1 MTSPLPSSPP
11 LVFEDFAVGQRF
23 AAGSVVVTAE
33 SIIAFARQ
41 FDPQPF
47 HVDPEAAKES
57 FFGTHVASGWQ
68 TACLT
73 MRLMVESGLKVDGG
87 LIGANGEIKW
97 PRPVYPGDRLVVEIE
112 VIDLNASQSRRDRAF
127 VTVRAETRND
137 AADLVQVM
145 TARLTVPR
153 RRAPSP

>member
-1 MTSPLPSSPP
+1 MTSPLPLSPP

-23 AAGSVVVTAE
+23 SAGSVVVTAE

-47 HVDPEAAKES
+47 HVDPEAAKAS
-57 FFGTHVASGWQ
+57 FFGSHVASGWQ

-73 MRLMVESGLKVDGG
+73 MRLMVESGLQVEGG
-87 LIGANGEIKW
+87 LIGANGEIRW
-97 PRPVYPGDRLVVEIE
+97 PRPVYPGDRLSVEIE
-112 VIDLNASQSRRDRAF
+112 VVDLHSSRSRPDRAF
-127 VTVRAETRND
+127 VTVRAETRNE
-137 AADLVQVM
+137 ASDLVQVM

-153 RRAPSP
+153 RGALSP